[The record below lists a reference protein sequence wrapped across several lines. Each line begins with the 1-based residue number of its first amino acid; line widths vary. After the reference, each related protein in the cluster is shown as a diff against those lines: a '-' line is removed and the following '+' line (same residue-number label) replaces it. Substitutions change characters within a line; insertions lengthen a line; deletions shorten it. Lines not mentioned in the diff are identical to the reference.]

1 VTEPAAGSTVPR
13 RTLGIVLRQAR
24 NRAGKDLAQAADAV
38 GQSQQSVRRIEQG
51 TVSTP
56 TGKVANLCDL
66 YGVPTPTR
74 EALIA
79 LAKETKS
86 AATRWWHS
94 YGAVVPAW
102 FEVYLALEQT
112 AKGERCFDPLLV
124 NGLCQDAEY
133 MEAAIRAVEP
143 ELTVEDVAARAELRR
158 SRQQLLTRSFPAP
171 LRLDA
176 IIAESVLLPELPEG
190 VMRAQIWHLLK
201 ATELPH
207 VQVRVLPLS
216 AGLHRASVTG
226 AFTLL
231 DFPAEAG
238 NTAPSTVYSESQ
250 TGAIYLDTPSE
261 VETFEGVW
269 AALEA
274 AALDPAQSIE
284 LMSHRMK
291 ELNDRES

>member
-1 VTEPAAGSTVPR
+1 MTEPAAGSTIPR

-24 NRAGKDLAQAADAV
+24 TRSGKTLAQAADAI
-38 GQSQQSVRRIEQG
+38 GQSEQSVRRIEQG
-51 TVSTP
+51 AVSTP

-66 YGVPTPTR
+66 YAMAAPTR

-86 AATRWWHS
+86 TATRWWHS

-112 AKGERCFDPLLV
+112 ATRERCFDPLLV
-124 NGLCQDAEY
+124 NGLLQDAGY
-133 MEAAIRAVEP
+133 MDAAIRAVEP
-143 ELTVEDVAARAELRR
+143 ELTGEDVAARAELRR

-176 IIAESVLLPELPEG
+176 IIAETVLLAQLPEG
-190 VMRAQIWHLLK
+190 VMRAQLWYLLK

-207 VQVRVLPLS
+207 VRVRVLPLS

-231 DFPAEAG
+231 DFPAEGG
-238 NTAPSTVYSESQ
+238 NTPPSTVYSESQ
-250 TGAIYLDTPSE
+250 TGAIYLDAPSE
-261 VETFEGVW
+261 VDTFERVW

-274 AALDPAQSIE
+274 TALDQARSID
-284 LMSHRMK
+284 LMSQRMK